1 MADVWNE
8 RRFFLQVKEA
18 LMSLH
23 IVSLALCIAAGVS
36 YAQEQKPE
44 VKHVPAPVASA
55 GSGKEMFQAYC
66 ASCHG
71 ATGKGDG
78 PAAAAFKS
86 PPTDLTALSK
96 NNGGKFPADRVL
108 SILRGQGTVSA
119 HGNRDMP
126 VWGPVFW
133 RISQGHESEVQQ
145 RITNLS
151 SYIESLQS
159 K

>member
-1 MADVWNE
+1 
-8 RRFFLQVKEA
+8 
-18 LMSLH
+18 MSLR
-23 IVSLALCIAAGVS
+23 IAGVLFYVAAAGLICH
-36 YAQEQKPE
+36 AQDQKTE
-44 VKHVPAPVASA
+44 VKHGRAAITSA

-71 ATGKGDG
+71 ANGKGDG
-78 PAAAAFKS
+78 PAAAALKS

-96 NNGGKFPADRVL
+96 NNGGKFPSDRVF
-108 SILRGQGTVSA
+108 SILRGQSAVTA

-133 RISQGHESEVQQ
+133 HMSQDYESEVQQ
-145 RITNLS
+145 RIANLTH
-151 SYIESLQS
+151 YIESLQA